1 MPLARLA
8 QYQHCLLRRNGVR
21 VAFSSQSERG
31 DARAELGKLRLEFGI
46 EKSGAES

>member
-21 VAFSSQSERG
+21 TGWMSR
-31 DARAELGKLRLEFGI
+31 
-46 EKSGAES
+46 GAEVMRVMEAVSVLKRIWNYQTRSL